1 MVFRPRS
8 PAKTGPLSST
18 REQELE
24 ARLEHLL
31 SLFQRMAEL
40 TATLNYERVLDLSL
54 DAGTAALGSQDG
66 RLISALLL
74 FEAQDLEIVSSR
86 GLPVVDQRAVFPA
99 AEGVL
104 EQALRSGVM
113 QVVQDPGR
121 DPELRRLAG
130 LHNCRMAVCLPLVVG
145 LDAFGALLFADP
157 RPELFT
163 ADRLELL
170 EAVSHQAIGALQ
182 NAKVYQNLVQEKERI
197 SEVHEE
203 ARKKL
208 ARDLHDGPTQS
219 ISAIAMR
226 VNFARRL
233 IERDVKAAADE
244 LFKIEE
250 LARRTTKEIRQ
261 MLFTLRPLILES
273 QGLVSA
279 LEQLAGKMRETY
291 NQEVIVEAEP
301 KVADD
306 MEVGKQGVV
315 FFIAEEAVNNARK
328 HARAPH
334 IWIRLRREG
343 DLFHMEVKDDGVG
356 FDLGAVE
363 NDYEARGSLGMVNLR
378 ERTELVSG
386 VIRIHSAAGKG
397 TRVDLTV
404 PLTVAAAERLHQ
416 NGFVG

>member
-1 MVFRPRS
+1 MFSRPRV
-8 PAKTGPLSST
+8 PARTESSEPA
-18 REQELE
+18 RLADLE
-24 ARLEHLL
+24 ARHAHLL
-31 SLFQRMAEL
+31 SLFQLMAEL

-54 DAGTAALGSQDG
+54 DAGAAALRAQDG

-74 FEAQDLEIVSSR
+74 FEGQDMTIASSR
-86 GLPVVDQRAVFPA
+86 GLPVSDRRAVFA
-99 AEGVL
+99 GAEGVL
-104 EQALRSGVM
+104 EQALRTGVI
-113 QVVQDPGR
+113 QVARDPGH
-121 DPELRRLAG
+121 DPELRRLAAIQ
-130 LHNCRMAVCLPLVVG
+130 NCRVAACLPLVVG
-145 LDAFGALLFADP
+145 LDAFGVMLFADP
-157 RPELFT
+157 RPEIFT
-163 ADRLELL
+163 AERLELV
-170 EAVSHQAIGALQ
+170 EAVARQAIGALQ
-182 NAKVYQNLVQEKERI
+182 NAKLYRNLLEEKERFTEI
-197 SEVHEE
+197 QEE
-203 ARKKL
+203 ARRKL

-261 MLFTLRPLILES
+261 MLFTLRPLVLES
-273 QGLVSA
+273 KGLVIA

-291 NQEVIVEAEP
+291 NQEVLMEAAAG
-301 KVADD
+301 VADD

-328 HARAPH
+328 HAQAPH
-334 IWIRLRREG
+334 IWIRLWREG
-343 DLFHMEVKDDGVG
+343 ELFRMDVEDDGIG

-363 NDYEARGSLGMVNLR
+363 SNYEARGSLGMVNLR

-386 VIRIHSAAGKG
+386 VIRIQSVSQQG
-397 TRVDLTV
+397 TRVSLTV
-404 PLTVAAAERLHQ
+404 PLSVGAAERLHQ

>member
-1 MVFRPRS
+1 MVFKPRAPARPE
-8 PAKTGPLSST
+8 PPEPTHLAD
-18 REQELE
+18 LE
-24 ARLEHLL
+24 ARLAHLL

-54 DAGTAALGSQDG
+54 DAGAAALGAQDG
-66 RLISALLL
+66 RLIGALLL
-74 FEAQDLEIVSSR
+74 FEGQDMTIASSR
-86 GLPVVDQRAVFPA
+86 GLPVVDQRAVFPG

-104 EQALRSGVM
+104 DEALRTGVI
-113 QVVQDPGR
+113 QLARDPAH
-121 DPELRRLAG
+121 DPELRRLAA
-130 LHNCRMAVCLPLVVG
+130 LQNCRVAACLPLVVG
-145 LDAFGALLFADP
+145 LDAFGVMLFAHP

-163 ADRLELL
+163 ADRLELV
-170 EAVSHQAIGALQ
+170 EAVARQAVGGLQ
-182 NAKVYQNLVQEKERI
+182 NAKLYRNLLEEKERI
-197 SEVHEE
+197 TEVHEE
-203 ARKKL
+203 ARRKL

-273 QGLVSA
+273 QGLASA

-291 NQEVIVEAEP
+291 NQEVLLEAEP
-301 KVADD
+301 GVADD

-328 HARAPH
+328 HAKAGH
-334 IWIRLRREG
+334 IWIRLWREG
-343 DLFHMEVKDDGVG
+343 ELFRLDVEDDGIG

-363 NDYEARGSLGMVNLR
+363 SNYEARGSLGMVNLR

-386 VIRIHSAAGKG
+386 LIRINSAPQKG
-397 TRVDLTV
+397 TRISLTV
-404 PLTVAAAERLHQ
+404 PLTVTAAERLHQ

>member
-1 MVFRPRS
+1 MFSRPRVPPRTELS
-8 PAKTGPLSST
+8 EPARLAD
-18 REQELE
+18 LE
-24 ARLEHLL
+24 ARLVHLL
-31 SLFQRMAEL
+31 SLFQKMAEL

-54 DAGTAALGSQDG
+54 DAGAAALGGQDG

-74 FEAQDLEIVSSR
+74 FEGQDMTIASSR
-86 GLPVVDQRAVFPA
+86 GLPVSDRRAVFPG

-104 EQALRSGVM
+104 EQALRTGVI
-113 QVVQDPGR
+113 QVARDPGH
-121 DPELRRLAG
+121 DPELRRLAAVQ
-130 LHNCRMAVCLPLVVG
+130 NCRVAACLPLVVG
-145 LDAFGALLFADP
+145 LDAFGVMLFADP
-157 RPELFT
+157 RPDIFS
-163 ADRLELL
+163 ADRLELVG
-170 EAVSHQAIGALQ
+170 AVARQAIGGLQ
-182 NAKVYQNLVQEKERI
+182 NAKLYRNLLEEKERI
-197 SEVHEE
+197 TEIHEE
-203 ARKKL
+203 ARRKL

-261 MLFTLRPLILES
+261 MLFTLRPLVLES
-273 QGLVSA
+273 KGLVSA
-279 LEQLAGKMRETY
+279 LEQLAGKVHENY
-291 NQEVIVEAEP
+291 NQEVLLEAAP
-301 KVADD
+301 GVADD

-328 HARAPH
+328 HAQAGH
-334 IWIRLRREG
+334 IWIRLWREG
-343 DLFHMEVKDDGVG
+343 ELFRMDVEDDGVG

-363 NDYEARGSLGMVNLR
+363 SNYEARGSLGMVNLR

-386 VIRIHSAAGKG
+386 VIRIQSVAKQG
-397 TRVDLTV
+397 TRVSLTV
-404 PLTVAAAERLHQ
+404 PMTVGAAERLHQ

>member
-343 DLFHMEVKDDGVG
+343 DLFHMEVKDDGIG

>member
-1 MVFRPRS
+1 MVFRARS
-8 PAKTGPLSST
+8 GRSEPPEAPSVADL
-18 REQELE
+18 EQ
-24 ARLEHLL
+24 RLEQLL
-31 SLFQRMAEL
+31 SLFQRMAEM
-40 TATLNYERVLDLSL
+40 TATLNYERVLDLTL
-54 DAGTAALGSQDG
+54 DAGAAALGSQDG

-74 FEAQDLEIVSSR
+74 FEGEALTIASSR
-86 GLPVVDQRAVFPA
+86 GLPVIDQRAVFPA

-104 EQALRSGVM
+104 DRALRTG
-113 QVVQDPGR
+113 VVQVTESPSH
-121 DPELRRLAG
+121 DPELRRLAAMQ
-130 LHNCRMAVCLPLVVG
+130 NCRAAACLPLVVG
-145 LDAFGALLFADP
+145 LDAFGVMVFADP
-157 RPELFT
+157 RPERF
-163 ADRLELL
+163 APARLEML
-170 EAVSHQAIGALQ
+170 EAVARQATGALQ
-182 NAKVYQNLVQEKERI
+182 NAKLYQNLLQEKERI
-197 SEVHEE
+197 SEIHEE
-203 ARKKL
+203 ARRKL

-261 MLFTLRPLILES
+261 MLFTLRPLVLES

-279 LEQLAGKMRETY
+279 LEQLAAKMRETY
-291 NQEVIVEAEP
+291 NQEVVVEASP
-301 KVADD
+301 GAADD

-334 IWIRLRREG
+334 VWIRLKREG
-343 DLFHMEVKDDGVG
+343 ELFRMEIEDDGVG
-356 FDLGAVE
+356 FDPGAVE
-363 NDYEARGSLGMVNLR
+363 SNYEARGSLGMVNLR

-386 VIRIHSAAGKG
+386 VIRIHSAPGQG
-397 TRVDLTV
+397 TRVLLTV